1 MGRLKKLTNEETLSY
16 INQIPMQFDK
26 YNYSYPKIDDV
37 SICPICGKHIKI
49 TLFNHM
55 ILERAETKHLD
66 FLKEQINR
74 AYLLFYDITMHMNPS
89 RQDLENRGIYIGCD
103 TLKFIWE
110 NNPLHKKRKEL
121 THCIAKR
128 YICNQSNLKFY
139 CPICD
144 KKCGAIQSHIDTC
157 IKKDILKQEH
167 EDFLHQQKEYAKE
180 LFFDLTINRHTNLR
194 QINMYLSFDYI
205 REIWDK
211 TYTKEQ
217 INERKLKITSPKLS
231 KALKGKKPSK
241 KQINSMIQTN
251 KQYNLDFTPFIQ
263 LKNDLLTNDKLIPI
277 FDHYPLPINTTNY
290 NLTEGICPICNET
303 FKKGIYNHLRY
314 HQKDNAHFDFLKEQ
328 MKLAMQLFYNYNYF
342 SEELND
348 LIGMYFSMQTLRDI
362 WQELFSHQEY
372 KTRTKYMTALGT
384 KRSHQELSFLPKI
397 PTTQNWKFAAK
408 GNYHADPHLQVNWE
422 QYKNIPEL
430 NKTYSKDIINDIKQ
444 HICPI
449 CKKPFKRDF
458 FVHLKMTRDDKQH
471 LQLFE
476 EQIQVAKY
484 LFNELFYNRYSGSK
498 HKDQFLASY
507 SSCKNIWSELYPDEI
522 KDRLEKEYKVTG
534 FNKYSCLYGYRKDI
548 DLYVYSTW
556 EANIYRI
563 FDYELGYHYNWEKGV
578 DREIPFDISTDK
590 KKQTY
595 RVDILDKWGIIA
607 KTPNTYIEIKGV
619 FGEDAKYRDSMFR
632 KLYPDKK
639 LILIGC
645 KSKKFVPDIL
655 YNELEKKYK
664 PLIPLWEDNNQNIRT
679 HKELYTLE
687 KLSDKKDIIKREI

>member
-110 NNPLHKKRKEL
+110 NNPLHEKRKEL
-121 THCIAKR
+121 TLGIAKR
-128 YICNQSNLKFY
+128 YVCNQSNLKFY

-157 IKKDILKQEH
+157 IKKDILKREH
-167 EDFLHQQKEYAKE
+167 EEFLHQQEEYAKE
-180 LFFDLTINRHTNLR
+180 LFFDLTINKHTNLR

-231 KALKGKKPSK
+231 KAAKGRKLSK

-251 KQYNLDFTPFIQ
+251 KQ
-263 LKNDLLTNDKLIPI
+263 
-277 FDHYPLPINTTNY
+277 
-290 NLTEGICPICNET
+290 
-303 FKKGIYNHLRY
+303 
-314 HQKDNAHFDFLKEQ
+314 
-328 MKLAMQLFYNYNYF
+328 
-342 SEELND
+342 
-348 LIGMYFSMQTLRDI
+348 
-362 WQELFSHQEY
+362 
-372 KTRTKYMTALGT
+372 
-384 KRSHQELSFLPKI
+384 
-397 PTTQNWKFAAK
+397 
-408 GNYHADPHLQVNWE
+408 
-422 QYKNIPEL
+422 
-430 NKTYSKDIINDIKQ
+430 

-449 CKKPFKRDF
+449 CKKHFKRDF
-458 FVHLKMTRDDKQH
+458 FVHLKMMRDDKQH

-484 LFNELFYNRYSGSK
+484 LFNELFYNRYSASK
-498 HKDQFLASY
+498 HKDQFLANY
-507 SSCKNIWSELYPDEI
+507 SSCKNIWNELYPDEI

-645 KSKKFVPDIL
+645 KSKNFVPDIL